1 MPQYFLSIV
10 ENESAYQAE
19 GAASFDEVMHAHRSF
34 AEAVS
39 AAGAKIISS
48 EALQPIATATYLRG
62 HRIEGGKRR
71 RQSVARSQGSRR
83 RLLPRRCSR
92 RRDGVAIGQIVP
104 GCIRLHR
111 TASDLGHS

>member
-62 HRIEGGKRR
+62 TGSKEASVVDNRCPKPRKSSAVTTSSMLPTTRR
-71 RQSVARSQGSRR
+71 RCNWPNCA
-83 RLLPRRCSR
+83 
-92 RRDGVAIGQIVP
+92 
-104 GCIRLHR
+104 RLH
-111 TASDLGHS
+111 TATSNCVRSGT